1 MSIVADFSTEDQ
13 RELEQIFGV
22 VEDSTLLEN
31 FQPNPG
37 GQEAFFEDEDHHELI
52 FAGGNGSG
60 KSFCGM
66 IRGAWHTIPE
76 EDEEGNLT
84 GKTIHP
90 NLDLRIP
97 TTGVEGWMSSY
108 SQDVQKDNLEPI
120 FTRVMNTGTNPY
132 AQKIE
137 YKDGIMHRAFFKGID
152 PRYPSWWN
160 CKWITQ
166 GVNAYKGAKKNFVWL
181 DEPHPRAIY
190 NEAKLR
196 LTRTGG
202 YMWTTLTPIVDA
214 DTPLLTRDV
223 LWMHKDLVE
232 PWERNPDDLPQ
243 LCIYYVDMDEN
254 SRHLDVEFIND
265 MMKGLPLVEQRIR
278 KSGLFLVFTGR
289 SCFNREVL
297 LDIRQYLLTHLEEA
311 TPEYGEL
318 IFDAK
323 EELGSQV
330 KFIADESI
338 DYFPEHPEGEW
349 AIKIWERPV
358 PTKALQISPGYA
370 IIVDVA
376 EGKPGGDYTNAYIFR
391 KDTRRLV
398 AALHGHISEEQ
409 LARQLWL
416 LGHYYH
422 DGGRRKLP
430 AHLAIEI
437 RNFGSTAQTYLIRG
451 YKEFDIPRYPI
462 GKIFHRPTVPNLK
475 QGLRFMSA
483 PGWDTNVATRPYVI
497 GGMRRGMM
505 GAYNSIQKNHLCSIP
520 DLGCV
525 NEALGFV
532 QNKNGKFEGH
542 PDDRIMTFGIGHQVL
557 DLLEQGQGYG
567 IVEEEKPVSD
577 DLWRAG
583 KDVNGNTA
591 PMLNQDFIQKLLR
604 EPQQSLNELEY

>member
-1 MSIVADFSTEDQ
+1 MSSAINLTTADQ
-13 RELEQIFGV
+13 RDLEQIFSV

-31 FQPNPG
+31 FQANPG
-37 GQEAFFEDEDHHELI
+37 GQEDFFQDIDHHEMI

-66 IRGAWHTIPE
+66 INSALHTIPE
-76 EDEEGNLT
+76 EDNEGNLT

-90 NLDLRIP
+90 YKNLRIP

-120 FTRVMNTGTNPY
+120 FERVMRPY
-132 AQKIE
+132 LLPNGVD
-137 YKDGIMHRAFFKGID
+137 YKDGVMHRCRFKGID
-152 PRYPSWWN
+152 QRYPSWWN

-190 NEAKLR
+190 NESKQR
-196 LTRTGG
+196 LTRSGG
-202 YMWTTLTPIVDA
+202 YMWTTLTPIVDME
-214 DTPLLTRDV
+214 TPLLARDV

-254 SRHLDVEFIND
+254 ARHLDLEFITD
-265 MMKGLPLVEQRIR
+265 MMKGIPIVEQRIR

-289 SCFNREVL
+289 TCFNREML
-297 LDIRQYLLTHLEEA
+297 LDTRTYLLDHLEEA

-318 IFDAK
+318 YFDKQELLSGRVRFRAN
-323 EELGSQV
+323 EEM
-330 KFIADESI
+330 

-349 AIKIWERPV
+349 ALKIWERPI
-358 PTKALQISPGYA
+358 PTKELQISPGYLIA
-370 IIVDVA
+370 VDVA
-376 EGKPGGDYTNAYIFR
+376 EGKPGGDYTNAYVFR
-391 KDTRRLV
+391 KDNRRIV
-398 AALHGHISEEQ
+398 AGLHGHISEEE

-422 DGGRRKLP
+422 DGGRRNLP
-430 AHLAIEI
+430 AHLAIEV
-437 RNFGSTAQTYLIRG
+437 RNYGNTTQTYLLRG
-451 YKEFDIPRYPI
+451 YKEFDIPKYPI

-483 PGWDTNVATRPYVI
+483 PGCDTHVGTRMYVI
-497 GGMRRGMM
+497 GGMRRGMV
-505 GAYNSIQKNHLCSIP
+505 GAYNTIQNNELCSVP

-557 DLLEQGQGYG
+557 DLLEQGQGYP
-567 IVEEEKPVSD
+567 IVEERKPESD
-577 DLWRAG
+577 DLWKVG
-583 KDVNGNTA
+583 KDADGNVGA
-591 PMLNQDFIQKLLR
+591 VLNQAFIAKLLK
-604 EPQQSLNELEY
+604 EPAKSLNELQY